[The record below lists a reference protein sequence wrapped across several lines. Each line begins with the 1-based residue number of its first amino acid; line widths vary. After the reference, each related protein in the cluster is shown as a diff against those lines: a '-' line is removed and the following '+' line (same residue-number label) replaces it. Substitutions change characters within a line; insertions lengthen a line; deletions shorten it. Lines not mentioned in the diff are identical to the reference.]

1 MLEAGQ
7 GPHEVR
13 VAAGPPQD
21 VLHLRGVRLPTSHAQ
36 ELRDLLA
43 PERLEIEPP
52 HGGQPAQLADQTA
65 YPWAGG
71 QAVGADR
78 RHDGDA
84 FGRHPAQQEAEEVGG
99 RAVHPL
105 QILDHH
111 DRGAAGLAC
120 LGQASRGPVEEL
132 PARRLVG
139 GVDRCAGVI
148 AAQGSQEVGHGEV
161 RQARLTEVD
170 ALRPE
175 HQPVH

>member
-1 MLEAGQ
+1 MPEAARARTKYGL
-7 GPHEVR
+7 PPVR
-13 VAAGPPQD
+13 LSTSSTCG
-21 VLHLRGVRLPTSHAQ
+21 GVRLATGPAQ

-43 PERLEIEPP
+43 PERLEVEPLY
-52 HGGQPAQLADQTA
+52 GGEPAQLADQAA
-65 YPWAGG
+65 YPRAGG

-84 FGRHPAQQEAEEVGG
+84 FGRHPAEQEAEEVGG
-99 RAVHPL
+99 RTVHPL
-105 QILDHH
+105 QVLDHH
-111 DRGAAGLAC
+111 DRGAAGLAG
-120 LGQASRGPVEEL
+120 LRQAGRGPVEQL

-139 GVDRCAGVI
+139 GVDRCADVI
-148 AAQGSQEVGHGEV
+148 AAQRAKKVGHGEV